1 MVNKNFKQPT
11 PFLLFKD
18 SQFISCKIPLS
29 SGLVR
34 DEREPLLYPLN
45 NPCSQAGINFKK
57 FKNYASQIEFE
68 TLSIYEPTG
77 NNIQGPMICYNENKN
92 CNTVQTW
99 GCHYIKILNF
109 CLMNNWQCLICCLH
123 SSTILQLYINSP
135 LLKGA

>member
-1 MVNKNFKQPT
+1 M
-11 PFLLFKD
+11 
-18 SQFISCKIPLS
+18 S

-45 NPCSQAGINFKK
+45 NPGSQAGIHFKK

-99 GCHYIKILNF
+99 GCQYISKF
-109 CLMNNWQCLICCLH
+109 
-123 SSTILQLYINSP
+123 
-135 LLKGA
+135 

>member
-45 NPCSQAGINFKK
+45 NPGSQAGTHIKK

-68 TLSIYEPTG
+68 TLSICEPTG
-77 NNIQGPMICYNENKN
+77 NNIQGPMINFVTMK
-92 CNTVQTW
+92 
-99 GCHYIKILNF
+99 IKIVTL
-109 CLMNNWQCLICCLH
+109 CRHGVCQ
-123 SSTILQLYINSP
+123 YIS
-135 LLKGA
+135 KF